1 LKNRKRKISNL
12 QLDFTRLFGLNGI
25 AFYAHLMSNKHVNH
39 KHGLT
44 TMNAT
49 RPKSK
54 IFKRNN
60 KAKAKVRK
68 AVLLTALADA
78 VKAHA

>member
-1 LKNRKRKISNL
+1 
-12 QLDFTRLFGLNGI
+12 
-25 AFYAHLMSNKHVNH
+25 MSNKHVNH

-54 IFKRNN
+54 IYKRNN
-60 KAKAKVRK
+60 KARAKAKKGILLK
-68 AVLLTALADA
+68 ALSDA
-78 VKAHA
+78 KKAHI